1 MKIKVDADEV
11 TKHVELEDETV
22 SSCPF
27 CGSGDIAMCNTH
39 KAFYWM
45 ECQNCGAQVDG
56 RNYGDLNDDE
66 SHLEAARSALATW
79 NHRA

>member
-1 MKIKVDADEV
+1 GYGGVL
-11 TKHVELEDETV
+11 KHVELEKEEIKP
-22 SSCPF
+22 CPF
-27 CGSGDIAMCNTH
+27 CGSADIAIENTH
-39 KAFYWM
+39 TALYWM

-56 RNYGDLNDDE
+56 KNYGDLNDDE